1 MVVRPVHAIFLLD
14 TSSSMHGNRARQ
26 AQDVINFMI
35 RQLKPADKFN
45 VMRFDSIE
53 EMLEE
58 EDLLSMTEENIQSAI
73 DFMIKPSLGGG
84 TNIYTAVVRALI
96 TLLENSS
103 GYALPN
109 IFLLTDGE
117 ATVGVTDPEVKF
129 RITKRK
135 ELISSFVK
143 N

>member
-1 MVVRPVHAIFLLD
+1 
-14 TSSSMHGNRARQ
+14 MHGNRARQ

-58 EDLLSMTEENIQSAI
+58 ENLLSMTEENIQSAI

-84 TNIYTAVVRALI
+84 TNIYTAVVPDL
-96 TLLENSS
+96 
-103 GYALPN
+103 
-109 IFLLTDGE
+109 
-117 ATVGVTDPEVKF
+117 
-129 RITKRK
+129 
-135 ELISSFVK
+135 
-143 N
+143 